1 MKIIRVNSIL
11 ERYERYDMYFNWG
24 TKTLIIRKPILVK
37 DLRNIQNI
45 IRDYHVEIKNII
57 VSGR

>member
-11 ERYERYDMYFNWG
+11 ERYKKYDMYFNWSS
-24 TKTLIIRKPILVK
+24 KTLLIHKPILVK
-37 DLRNIQNI
+37 DLRNIQNV
-45 IRDYHVEIKNII
+45 IRDYQVDVKNII

>member
-11 ERYERYDMYFNWG
+11 ERYERYDMYFNWE

-37 DLRNIQNI
+37 DLQIYKI
-45 IRDYHVEIKNII
+45 L
-57 VSGR
+57 